1 MESRRMDLFHLTN
14 LEVFKNLRQG
24 LFSES
29 LPAQLTDLIISIHG
43 VTSTDSPMR
52 HHALE
57 LLTIADIQFAEIK
70 SRMMLN
76 QVNEALASAFNTAH
90 NYVVRKLQTISSVT
104 GFTTNTDA
112 SEIKSNLRW
121 RKPKSHF
128 AHLCHAIKVG
138 GCIMDDDS
146 FSELVRNMAAALNID
161 VSVHYVNNIISSLK
175 SKQSSKS
182 VTEFLDTLRKG
193 VEEDIQRRLDD
204 EDNRA

>member
-52 HHALE
+52 HYALE

-175 SKQSSKS
+175 FKQSNKS
-182 VTEFLDTLRKG
+182 VTEFLDGLRKG
-193 VEEDIQRRLDD
+193 VEEDIRRRLDN

>member
-29 LPAQLTDLIISIHG
+29 LPAQLPDLIIPIHG

-52 HHALE
+52 HYALE
-57 LLTIADIQFAEIK
+57 LLTIADIQFSEIK

-90 NYVVRKLQTISSVT
+90 NYVVRKLQTLSSVT
-104 GFTTNTDA
+104 GFTPETDA

-146 FSELVRNMAAALNID
+146 FSELVRNMASALNID

-175 SKQSSKS
+175 FKQSNKS
-182 VTEFLDTLRKG
+182 VTEFLDGLRKG
-193 VEEDIQRRLDD
+193 VEEDIRRRLDD

>member
-52 HHALE
+52 HYALE
-57 LLTIADIQFAEIK
+57 LLTIADIQFSEIK
-70 SRMMLN
+70 SRMMLD

-90 NYVVRKLQTISSVT
+90 NYVVRKLQTLSSVT
-104 GFTTNTDA
+104 GFTPETDA

-146 FSELVRNMAAALNID
+146 FSELVRNMALALNLD

-175 SKQSSKS
+175 FKQSSKS
-182 VTEFLDTLRKG
+182 VTEFLDGLRKG
-193 VEEDIQRRLDD
+193 VEEDIRRRLDD

>member
-175 SKQSSKS
+175 FKQSNKS
-182 VTEFLDTLRKG
+182 VTEFLDGLRKG
-193 VEEDIQRRLDD
+193 VEEDIRRRLDD

>member
-43 VTSTDSPMR
+43 VTSTDSPM
-52 HHALE
+52 HHYALE

-70 SRMMLN
+70 SRMMLD

-90 NYVVRKLQTISSVT
+90 NYVVRKLQTLSSVT
-104 GFTTNTDA
+104 GFTPETGA

-146 FSELVRNMAAALNID
+146 FSELVRNMASALNID

>member
-1 MESRRMDLFHLTN
+1 MDLFHLTN

-175 SKQSSKS
+175 FKQSNKS
-182 VTEFLDTLRKG
+182 VTEFLDGLRKG
-193 VEEDIQRRLDD
+193 VEEDIQRRLDND
-204 EDNRA
+204 DNRA

>member
-52 HHALE
+52 HYALE
-57 LLTIADIQFAEIK
+57 LLTIADIQFSEIK
-70 SRMMLN
+70 SRLMLD

-90 NYVVRKLQTISSVT
+90 NYVVRKLQTLSSVT
-104 GFTTNTDA
+104 GFTPETDA

-146 FSELVRNMAAALNID
+146 FSELVRNMASALNLD

-175 SKQSSKS
+175 FKQSSKS
-182 VTEFLDTLRKG
+182 VTEFLDGLRKG
-193 VEEDIQRRLDD
+193 VEEDIRRRLDD

>member
-52 HHALE
+52 HYALE
-57 LLTIADIQFAEIK
+57 LLTIADIQFSEIK

-146 FSELVRNMAAALNID
+146 FSELVRNMASALNID

-175 SKQSSKS
+175 FKQSNKS
-182 VTEFLDTLRKG
+182 VTEFLDGLRKG
-193 VEEDIQRRLDD
+193 VEEDIRRRLDD

>member
-52 HHALE
+52 HYALE
-57 LLTIADIQFAEIK
+57 LLTIADIQFSEIK

-90 NYVVRKLQTISSVT
+90 NYVVRKLQTLSSVT
-104 GFTTNTDA
+104 GFTPETDA

-146 FSELVRNMAAALNID
+146 FSELVRNMASALNID

-175 SKQSSKS
+175 FKQSNKS
-182 VTEFLDTLRKG
+182 VTEFLDGLRKG
-193 VEEDIQRRLDD
+193 VEEDIRRRLDD

>member
-1 MESRRMDLFHLTN
+1 MESRRLDLFHLTN

-90 NYVVRKLQTISSVT
+90 NYVVRKLQTLSSVT
-104 GFTTNTDA
+104 GFTQDTEVP
-112 SEIKSNLRW
+112 EIKSTLRW

-146 FSELVRNMAAALNID
+146 FSQLVRNMASALNID

-175 SKQSSKS
+175 FKQSNKS
-182 VTEFLDTLRKG
+182 VTEFLDGLRKG
-193 VEEDIQRRLDD
+193 VEEDIRRRLDD

>member
-161 VSVHYVNNIISSLK
+161 VSVHLYILIEKCAIDSN
-175 SKQSSKS
+175 
-182 VTEFLDTLRKG
+182 
-193 VEEDIQRRLDD
+193 
-204 EDNRA
+204 

>member
-1 MESRRMDLFHLTN
+1 METRRLDLFHLTN

-24 LFSES
+24 LFSAV
-29 LPAQLTDLIISIHG
+29 LPAQLTDLIITIHE
-43 VTSTDSPMR
+43 VTATGSPM
-52 HHALE
+52 HNYALE
-57 LLTIADIQFAEIK
+57 LLTIADIQFSEIK
-70 SRMMLN
+70 SRMMLD

-128 AHLCHAIKVG
+128 AHLCHAIKGG

-175 SKQSSKS
+175 FKQSNKS
-182 VTEFLDTLRKG
+182 VTEFLDGLRKG
-193 VEEDIQRRLDD
+193 VEEDIRRRLDD

>member
-52 HHALE
+52 HYALE
-57 LLTIADIQFAEIK
+57 LLTIADIQFSEIK

-90 NYVVRKLQTISSVT
+90 NYVVRKLQTLSSVT
-104 GFTTNTDA
+104 GFTPETDA

-121 RKPKSHF
+121 RKPKSHV

-146 FSELVRNMAAALNID
+146 FSELVRNMASALNID

-175 SKQSSKS
+175 FKQSNKS
-182 VTEFLDTLRKG
+182 VTEFLDGLRKG
-193 VEEDIQRRLDD
+193 VEEDIRRRLDD

>member
-175 SKQSSKS
+175 FKQSNKS
-182 VTEFLDTLRKG
+182 VTEFLDGLRKG
-193 VEEDIQRRLDD
+193 VEEDIRRRLDN

>member
-175 SKQSSKS
+175 FKQSNKS
-182 VTEFLDTLRKG
+182 VTEFLDGLRKG
-193 VEEDIQRRLDD
+193 VEEDIRRRLDD
-204 EDNRA
+204 EDNRT

>member
-1 MESRRMDLFHLTN
+1 METRRLDLFHLTN

-24 LFSES
+24 LFSAV
-29 LPAQLTDLIISIHG
+29 LPAQLTDLIITIHE
-43 VTSTDSPMR
+43 VTATGSPM
-52 HHALE
+52 HNYALE
-57 LLTIADIQFAEIK
+57 LLTIADIQFSEIK
-70 SRMMLN
+70 SRMMLD

-175 SKQSSKS
+175 FKQSNKS
-182 VTEFLDTLRKG
+182 VTEFLDGLRKG
-193 VEEDIQRRLDD
+193 VEEDIRRRLDD

>member
-1 MESRRMDLFHLTN
+1 MDLFHLTN

-70 SRMMLN
+70 SRMMPN

-175 SKQSSKS
+175 FKQSNKS
-182 VTEFLDTLRKG
+182 VTEFLDGLRKG
-193 VEEDIQRRLDD
+193 VEEDIRRRLDD

>member
-29 LPAQLTDLIISIHG
+29 LQAQLTDLIISIHG
-43 VTSTDSPMR
+43 VTSTDSPM
-52 HHALE
+52 HHYALE

-70 SRMMLN
+70 SRMMLD

-90 NYVVRKLQTISSVT
+90 NYVVRKLQTLSSVT
-104 GFTTNTDA
+104 GFTPETGA

-146 FSELVRNMAAALNID
+146 FSELVRNMASALNID

>member
-52 HHALE
+52 HYALE
-57 LLTIADIQFAEIK
+57 LLSIADIQFSEIK
-70 SRMMLN
+70 SRMMLD

-90 NYVVRKLQTISSVT
+90 NYVARKLQALSSVP
-104 GFTTNTDA
+104 GFTPNTGEP
-112 SEIKSNLRW
+112 EIKSTLRW

-146 FSELVRNMAAALNID
+146 FSELVRNMASALNLD
-161 VSVHYVNNIISSLK
+161 VTVHYVNNIISSLK
-175 SKQSSKS
+175 SKQSCKS
-182 VTEFLDTLRKG
+182 VTEFLDSLRKG
-193 VEEDIQRRLDD
+193 VEEDIQRRLDN
-204 EDNRA
+204 EDGRA

>member
-90 NYVVRKLQTISSVT
+90 NYVVRKLQTISSVI

-175 SKQSSKS
+175 FKQSNKS
-182 VTEFLDTLRKG
+182 VTEFLDGLRKG
-193 VEEDIQRRLDD
+193 VEEDIQRRLDND
-204 EDNRA
+204 DNRA

>member
-1 MESRRMDLFHLTN
+1 MDLFHLTN

-175 SKQSSKS
+175 FKQSNKS
-182 VTEFLDTLRKG
+182 VTEFLDGLRKG
-193 VEEDIQRRLDD
+193 VEEDIRRRLDD

>member
-1 MESRRMDLFHLTN
+1 METRRLNLFHLTN

-24 LFSES
+24 FFSES

-146 FSELVRNMAAALNID
+146 FSELVRNMAAALNLD
-161 VSVHYVNNIISSLK
+161 VTVHYVNNIISSLK
-175 SKQSSKS
+175 SKDSSKS
-182 VTEFLDTLRKG
+182 VTEFLDGLKKG
-193 VEEDIQRRLDD
+193 VEEDVQRRLDN
-204 EDNRA
+204 EDDRA

>member
-1 MESRRMDLFHLTN
+1 METRRLDLFHLTN

-175 SKQSSKS
+175 FKQSNKS
-182 VTEFLDTLRKG
+182 VTEFLDGLRKG
-193 VEEDIQRRLDD
+193 VEEDIRRRLDD

>member
-29 LPAQLTDLIISIHG
+29 LPAQLTDFIISIHG

-52 HHALE
+52 HYALE
-57 LLTIADIQFAEIK
+57 LLTIADIQFSEIK

-90 NYVVRKLQTISSVT
+90 NYVVRKLQTLSSVT
-104 GFTTNTDA
+104 GFTPETDA

-175 SKQSSKS
+175 FKQSNKS
-182 VTEFLDTLRKG
+182 VTEFLDGLRKG
-193 VEEDIQRRLDD
+193 VEEDIRRRLDN

>member
-1 MESRRMDLFHLTN
+1 MESRRLDLFHLTN

-90 NYVVRKLQTISSVT
+90 NYVVRKLQTLSSVT
-104 GFTTNTDA
+104 GFTPETEVP
-112 SEIKSNLRW
+112 EIKSTLRW

-146 FSELVRNMAAALNID
+146 FSQLVRNMASALNID

-175 SKQSSKS
+175 FKQSNKS
-182 VTEFLDTLRKG
+182 VTEFLDGLRKG
-193 VEEDIQRRLDD
+193 VEEDIRRRLDD

>member
-1 MESRRMDLFHLTN
+1 MDLFHLTN

-161 VSVHYVNNIISSLK
+161 VTVHYVNNIISSLK

-182 VTEFLDTLRKG
+182 VTEFLDSLRKG
-193 VEEDIQRRLDD
+193 VEEDIQRRLDND
-204 EDNRA
+204 DKRA

>member
-52 HHALE
+52 YHALE

-90 NYVVRKLQTISSVT
+90 NYVVRKLQTLSSVT
-104 GFTTNTDA
+104 GFTPDTEA
-112 SEIKSNLRW
+112 PEIKSTLRW

-146 FSELVRNMAAALNID
+146 FSQLVRNMASALNID

-204 EDNRA
+204 EDDRA

>member
-52 HHALE
+52 HYALE
-57 LLTIADIQFAEIK
+57 LLTIADIQFSEIK
-70 SRMMLN
+70 SRMMLD

-90 NYVVRKLQTISSVT
+90 NYVVRKLQTLSSVT
-104 GFTTNTDA
+104 GFTPETDA
-112 SEIKSNLRW
+112 SEIKCNLRW

-146 FSELVRNMAAALNID
+146 FSELVRNMASALNLD

-175 SKQSSKS
+175 FKQSSKS
-182 VTEFLDTLRKG
+182 VTEFLDGLRKG
-193 VEEDIQRRLDD
+193 VEEDIRRRLDD

>member
-1 MESRRMDLFHLTN
+1 MDLFHLTN

-43 VTSTDSPMR
+43 VTSTDSPM
-52 HHALE
+52 HHYALE

-70 SRMMLN
+70 SRMMLD

-90 NYVVRKLQTISSVT
+90 NYVVRKLQTLSSVT
-104 GFTTNTDA
+104 GFTPETGA

-146 FSELVRNMAAALNID
+146 FSELVRNMASALNID

-193 VEEDIQRRLDD
+193 VEEDIQRRLDN

>member
-1 MESRRMDLFHLTN
+1 
-14 LEVFKNLRQG
+14 
-24 LFSES
+24 
-29 LPAQLTDLIISIHG
+29 
-43 VTSTDSPMR
+43 
-52 HHALE
+52 
-57 LLTIADIQFAEIK
+57 
-70 SRMMLN
+70 MLN

-112 SEIKSNLRW
+112 SEIRSNLRW

-175 SKQSSKS
+175 FKQSNKS
-182 VTEFLDTLRKG
+182 VTEFLDGLRKG
-193 VEEDIQRRLDD
+193 VEEDIRRRLDD